1 MLQHIMVP
9 ADTSLREGLRR
20 LDESGLQIL
29 LVVDAEERFLGALT
43 DGDVR
48 RALLR
53 EATLDVP
60 VSRVMNTSFTT
71 LGRDEVHLAHD
82 LIRRSQFNHVPILDA
97 AGRVVDLVIGS
108 GVSARESEK
117 RDIPVVVMAGG
128 MGTRLSPL
136 TRIVPKPLMPVGEQT
151 MLEKIMDTF
160 ATHGFRDFRVIVNHK
175 KDLIKSYFAEAG
187 SPYTLTFLD
196 EESPLGTAGGLIL
209 LKGLVDGTFLL
220 TNCDIVAELQ
230 YSGLLDWHREHGAH
244 LTILGVRKRVDIPY
258 GVIKVDAGSFVTEIE
273 EKPFYNHVIVSGVYV
288 VDPAVLELIPE
299 GQPLGMDGLIRM
311 LIKRG
316 MRVTCYP
323 IETGWFDMGQ
333 FEEYRNLLKHF
344 GVFDA

>member
-1 MLQHIMVP
+1 MVAEEP
-9 ADTSLREGLRR
+9 SVREGLR
-20 LDESGLQIL
+20 LLNETGLQIL
-29 LVVDAEERFLGALT
+29 LIVDTGGRLTGVLT

-48 RALLR
+48 RSLLR
-53 EATLDVP
+53 DTSLDVS
-60 VSRVMNTSFTT
+60 VSRIMNRTFTT
-71 LGRDEVHLAHD
+71 LGEEQAHLAHD

-97 AGRVVDLVIGS
+97 DGMVTDMAVSS

-128 MGTRLSPL
+128 KGTRLSPL

-160 ATHGFRDFRVIVNHK
+160 AAHGFRDFRIIVNYK

-187 SPYTLTFLD
+187 SPYALTFLD
-196 EESPLGTAGGLIL
+196 EERPLGTAGGLTL
-209 LKGLVDGTFLL
+209 LKGLVGGTFLL
-220 TNCDIVAELQ
+220 TNCDIVAEFQ
-230 YSGLLDWHREHGAH
+230 YSGLIDWHREHGAH

-258 GVIKVDAGSFVTEIE
+258 GVIKVDDGSFVTEIE

-288 VDPAVLELIPE
+288 VDPAVLDIIPE
-299 GQPLGMDGLIRM
+299 GEALGMDGLIRM
-311 LIKRG
+311 LIERG

-344 GVFDA
+344 GAFDV